1 MGSRS
6 SARATSSKVDDGS
19 GNKET
24 EKGTNLI
31 VATMANRSAQNFNR
45 GRTLT
50 PKVAKGKAKDGAL
63 EEPDMTSEE
72 KLQFDEMRE
81 EEILKVAAEKKAR
94 ALAIRERQEK

>member
-1 MGSRS
+1 M
-6 SARATSSKVDDGS
+6 
-19 GNKET
+19 
-24 EKGTNLI
+24 
-31 VATMANRSAQNFNR
+31 
-45 GRTLT
+45 
-50 PKVAKGKAKDGAL
+50 AKGKAKDGAL